1 MGSSNWSDLAKM
13 DPELKEFL
21 NKVGPLPSLADAP
34 SVQAARDALAQ
45 AFSPVPGISAPE
57 NMDGVKK
64 SEISIPV
71 RDGSSIRAL
80 LYQPETPAKE
90 GSPLVV
96 LYHGGGWCL
105 GVPEMAEVDCVNFV
119 QQFGCVCISVDYRL
133 APEHPFPVPVE
144 DSWDALKWIAA
155 HASDLAAD
163 PSAGFIV
170 GGASAGGNIAVI
182 LSHLARDESLS
193 PPITGLWPN
202 IPALISPDAIP
213 EEYKDVII
221 SHEQNAEAPA
231 FNRKAYVFMIS
242 ACLAPPFYVSISAPA
257 RQLHLDHY
265 ASFQS
270 TNHRTDQYNPDP
282 PSHPLFSPLLWPTG
296 HKNLPPSYFQVCG
309 MDPLRDEGLLY
320 ERILREECGIKT
332 KLDVYPGLPHGFWG
346 FFPHLKSSRA
356 FMQDTIRGMAWLLG
370 KEGEVGV
377 VKNEEPAKVP
387 AAAVL

>member
-1 MGSSNWSDLAKM
+1 MLNL
-13 DPELKEFL
+13 FL
-21 NKVGPLPSLADAP
+21 DKVGPLPSLADAP

-105 GVPEMAEVDCVNFV
+105 GVPEM
-119 QQFGCVCISVDYRL
+119 QFGCVCISVDYRL

-193 PPITGLWPN
+193 PSITGLWPN

-242 ACLAPPFYVSISAPA
+242 APIQP
-257 RQLHLDHY
+257 R
-265 ASFQS
+265 
-270 TNHRTDQYNPDP
+270 P

>member
-1 MGSSNWSDLAKM
+1 MGSTNWSDLAKM

-21 NKVGPLPSLADAP
+21 DKVGPLPSLADAP
-34 SVQAARDALAQ
+34 SIQGVRDALAQ
-45 AFSPVPGISAPE
+45 AFPPVPGISVPE

-64 SEISIPV
+64 NELSIPV

-80 LYQPETPAKE
+80 LYQPEAPPKE

-105 GVPEMAEVDCVNFV
+105 GMPEMTEVDCVNFV

-144 DSWDALKWIAA
+144 DSWDALKWVAA
-155 HASDLAAD
+155 HTSDLAAD

-170 GGASAGGNIAVI
+170 GGTSAGGNIAII
-182 LSHLARDESLS
+182 LSHLARDESIS
-193 PPITGLWPN
+193 PLITGLWPSV
-202 IPALISPDAIP
+202 PVLISPDAIP
-213 EEYKDVII
+213 DEYKDVII

-231 FNRKAYVFMIS
+231 FNKKAYMFMI
-242 ACLAPPFYVSISAPA
+242 
-257 RQLHLDHY
+257 
-265 ASFQS
+265 
-270 TNHRTDQYNPDP
+270 NQYNPQP
-282 PSHPLFSPLLWPTG
+282 PSHPLFSPLLWPSG
-296 HKNLPPSYFQVCG
+296 HKGLPPSYFQVCG

-356 FMQDTIRGMAWLLG
+356 FVQDTMRGMAWLLG
-370 KEGEVGV
+370 KEGEVKV